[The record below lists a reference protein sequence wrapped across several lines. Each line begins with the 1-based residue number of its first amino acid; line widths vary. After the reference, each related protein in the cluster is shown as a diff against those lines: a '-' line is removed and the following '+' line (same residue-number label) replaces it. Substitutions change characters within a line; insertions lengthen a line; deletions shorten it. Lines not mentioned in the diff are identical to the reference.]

1 MCSVAEVAGLVGPRS
16 SRDFHGSA
24 VGTCPTHTHT
34 RTATINDVT
43 HEQGDVTRMLHR
55 AAHGERRALHEHSA
69 PNTDAVLKHA
79 SQSRL

>member
-34 RTATINDVT
+34 HTRTATINDVT
-43 HEQGDVTRMLHR
+43 HEQG
-55 AAHGERRALHEHSA
+55 A
-69 PNTDAVLKHA
+69 
-79 SQSRL
+79 